1 MEWQRAVACFG
12 GWFNHLLLKLNVVFD
27 SHSSQAVKHRFS
39 KLPIGILGKGE
50 GNWHAHIQLSF
61 WSEEVLTSLQI
72 KWHLVCQYTRRGGGV
87 TNLQIKR
94 GKMCLH
100 TEINFSVTLAQV
112 ECLQHLNTEQ
122 GFFVRWA
129 TRATHVWDGQLR
141 LKTKVN
147 FKI

>member
-1 MEWQRAVACFG
+1 MGDDKRIG
-12 GWFNHLLLKLNVVFD
+12 TNTLNF
-27 SHSSQAVKHRFS
+27 HY
-39 KLPIGILGKGE
+39 G
-50 GNWHAHIQLSF
+50 LSR
-61 WSEEVLTSLQI
+61 SISLQI